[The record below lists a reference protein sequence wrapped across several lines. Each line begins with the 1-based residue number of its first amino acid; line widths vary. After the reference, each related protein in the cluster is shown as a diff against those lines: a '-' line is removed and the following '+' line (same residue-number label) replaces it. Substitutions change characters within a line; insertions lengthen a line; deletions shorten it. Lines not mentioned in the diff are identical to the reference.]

1 MRRVQRIAIGFLL
14 LISFTAYAY
23 AETGPQEMVKSV
35 ASQTIERIKKDREK
49 IKADPL
55 YINTLVDELILPHFD
70 FERMSRW
77 VLGKYWRRA
86 TPDQQQHFI
95 KEFKNLLIR
104 TYASSLLEYVDQKIN
119 YLPFRDNPGDKDV
132 TVRSEIAQPGGFP
145 IPITYKLYKLNDNW
159 MVYDVLI
166 DDVSLVANY
175 RSSFSKEI
183 RSKGMDALIKTLAD
197 KNK

>member
-1 MRRVQRIAIGFLL
+1 MRRIQRLAIGLL
-14 LISFTAYAY
+14 LILSFAVYA
-23 AETGPQEMVKSV
+23 APDPQEMIKSV
-35 ASQTIERIKKDREK
+35 AGQTIERISKDKEK

-55 YINTLVDELILPHFD
+55 YINKLIDELILPHFD

-86 TPDQQQHFI
+86 TPDQQQRFI

-104 TYASSLLEYVDQKIN
+104 TYASSLLEYSDQKIN
-119 YLPFRDNPGDKDV
+119 YLPFRNESTDTDV

-145 IPITYKLYKLNDNW
+145 IPITYKLYKTNNDW
-159 MVYDVLI
+159 LVYDVLI
-166 DDVSLVANY
+166 DDVSLVSNY

-183 RSKGMDALIKTLAD
+183 RAKGMDALIKKLAE
-197 KNK
+197 KNS